1 MTKEA
6 IMNYQFAE
14 RIKAMLL
21 VGGMLFPVVEALQ
34 GQELDGAKKVLRTF
48 LDALTMET
56 ALAVRI
62 SDKEDFKVVAE
73 KLKLV
78 QQMFERGDF
87 VKAQAMLGSAVTN
100 ATTACAHITET
111 LQEQGLL

>member
-1 MTKEA
+1 MTKDA

-21 VGGMLFPVVEALQ
+21 VGGMLFPVVEALK

-48 LDALTMET
+48 FDTIAMEI
-56 ALAVRI
+56 ALAIRV
-62 SDKEDFKVVAE
+62 SDREEFRAVAE

-87 VKAQAMLGSAVTN
+87 ENAQAMLGSAVKS
-100 ATTACAHITET
+100 ATTACAHITGT
-111 LQEQGLL
+111 LHEQGLL